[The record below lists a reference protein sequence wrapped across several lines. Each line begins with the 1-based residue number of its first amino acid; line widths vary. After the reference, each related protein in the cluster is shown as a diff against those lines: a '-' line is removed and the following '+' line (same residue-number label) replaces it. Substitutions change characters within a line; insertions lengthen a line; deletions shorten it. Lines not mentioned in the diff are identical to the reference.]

1 MFDIDLFPLRL
12 SLQVAAMATAI
23 CLVVGVA
30 LAWVLARRRF
40 WGREILSALVT
51 LPLILPPTVLGYYL
65 LQVLGRRTV
74 LGEFLENTFGIRI
87 AFAWEGAVL
96 ASTIVA
102 LPLMVRSA
110 QAAFENVDP
119 SLENAARTLGRS
131 DVAVFFTVTLP
142 LAWQG
147 VVAGMALTFARAVG
161 EFGATI
167 MLAGNIPGRT
177 QTMPVAIYD
186 AWQSGDAAL
195 ANALVGILTVTSV
208 LSLLIIGRLVR
219 LPGRASAR
227 W

>member
-12 SLQVAAMATAI
+12 SLQVAGLATAI

-30 LAWVLARRRF
+30 LARLLARRRF
-40 WGREILSALVT
+40 WGRDILSALVT

-65 LQVLGRRTV
+65 LQVLGRRTAV
-74 LGEFLENTFGIRI
+74 GAFLEDVFGIQI

-110 QAAFENVDP
+110 QAAFESVDP

-131 DVAVFFTVTLP
+131 DLGVFFTITLP

-147 VVAGMALTFARAVG
+147 VAAGTALTFARAIG

-167 MLAGNIPGRT
+167 MLAGNIPGKT
-177 QTMPVAIYD
+177 QTMSVAIYD

-208 LSLLIIGRLVR
+208 LSLLVIGRLVR
-219 LPGRASAR
+219 VPR

>member
-23 CLVVGVA
+23 CLVVGVG
-30 LAWVLARRRF
+30 LAWLLARRRF
-40 WGREILSALVT
+40 WGRELLSALVA

-74 LGEFLENTFGIRI
+74 LGEFLENTFGIQI

-131 DVAVFFTVTLP
+131 NVAVFFTVTLP

-147 VVAGMALTFARAVG
+147 VVAGMALAFARAVG

-167 MLAGNIPGRT
+167 MLAGNIPDRT

-186 AWQSGDAAL
+186 AWQSGNAAL
-195 ANALVGILTVTSV
+195 ANVLVGILTVTSV

-219 LPGRASAR
+219 LPGRT
-227 W
+227 

>member
-1 MFDIDLFPLRL
+1 MFDVDLFPLRL

-30 LAWVLARRRF
+30 LAWLLARRRF
-40 WGREILSALVT
+40 WGRELLSALVT

-74 LGEFLENTFGIRI
+74 VGEFLEDTFGIRI

-96 ASTIVA
+96 ASAIVA

-131 DVAVFFTVTLP
+131 NVAVFFTVTLP

-147 VVAGMALTFARAVG
+147 VLAGMALTFARAIG

-208 LSLLIIGRLVR
+208 LSLLVIGRLVR
-219 LPGRASAR
+219 LPAGRQG
-227 W
+227 